1 MYYFPILNLWQYDV
15 FQLFPREQFCIGM
28 DVRQQH
34 HPHVLF
40 MNLKELQQHRN
51 YVSLE
56 QGWRQEAVGLAFS
69 SLL

>member
-34 HPHVLF
+34 HPHVLLV
-40 MNLKELQQHRN
+40 NLEELQQHRN
-51 YVSLE
+51 HVSLE